1 MKLLITALLLLFAST
16 ISFAQDQLTLINGTT
31 IATKIIDAEGDQI
44 EVKKYNNLHGNSIF
58 IPKSTIHKI
67 IYEDGSTK
75 IFNAIDEAEV
85 AKKKETIAKSK
96 GTYIPNG
103 ETEDLMIMQGIWST
117 KYYEAGKKVSC
128 KQFER
133 ALGADDNILE
143 LYKKGQ
149 SQRTVAGI
157 VGIPAGFFLGNGA
170 ASLIYGNNNSILGRG
185 TGKSWT
191 TLGIGI
197 LGTIITFNIDKKGQS
212 KMLSAIRTHNDH
224 ASIDL
229 EFKGTNNGL
238 GLVLS
243 F

>member
-85 AKKKETIAKSK
+85 AKKKETIA
-96 GTYIPNG
+96 N
-103 ETEDLMIMQGIWST
+103 
-117 KYYEAGKKVSC
+117 
-128 KQFER
+128 
-133 ALGADDNILE
+133 
-143 LYKKGQ
+143 KKGQ

-197 LGTIITFNIDKKGQS
+197 LGTIKSRN
-212 KMLSAIRTHNDH
+212 
-224 ASIDL
+224 
-229 EFKGTNNGL
+229 
-238 GLVLS
+238 
-243 F
+243 